1 MSDSKP
7 SDETLKTA
15 LDLLCAM
22 RSDVRRE
29 VFEDFIAGRSPHAPY
44 LHVDAAEFMRIA
56 ERVNREIE
64 RRRVAWQPIASYP
77 REAVPLG
84 ADPADA
90 CYWGPNVLLF
100 VPTGQVAPASDYRI
114 LTGRLEADMWLG
126 WNDD

>member
-64 RRRVAWQPIASYP
+64 RRREADALI
-77 REAVPLG
+77 EAVEEWAGDHEGFPQN
-84 ADPADA
+84 PSDA
-90 CYWGPNVLLF
+90 RLMQALWRYEGDN
-100 VPTGQVAPASDYRI
+100 
-114 LTGRLEADMWLG
+114 LT
-126 WNDD
+126 